1 MATQEQLQRYLTAF
15 LESWNASDK
24 SKIAY
29 GRSIVRAELV
39 TNLRVRDKA
48 GPNTIALSQIP
59 SYSELTS
66 TPQPAPVV
74 PAKKVVRNSPNNI
87 NNTSASDDKSYDKLE
102 AARLSNLKTDSNT
115 GVTDTK
121 NTSTTDNSP
130 DKPGRR
136 QFNPLSTFSS
146 YNYQITLYMI
156 TPDAYQAFI
165 ESGRK
170 NINALVAGDPSGK
183 LVQGTGG
190 ACIVA
195 QSGGLGTTIPRAPG
209 MELDFYI
216 DNLKIISAP
225 AGPST
230 TSAVSVTDLSF
241 TIYEPYGFSL
251 VSKLQKAGETLR
263 QTSKLKN
270 KDDLDNYTRG
280 FFILGIRFLGYDAN
294 GNIITEKTVENSSI
308 APDAGGMFERF
319 YDILIKNMTFKLDG
333 KISTYNFSA
342 TTVSPLESFGNIR
355 GRIKKDARL
364 VASTVYDALKGPQG
378 LITQLNKQQ
387 EELKKQNGPSG
398 KATIGEA
405 NIYDVEF
412 LGDSDDIKNA
422 EVVTEADKKNK
433 LLWPMSQ
440 VSNTQQVNDT
450 LTVTTTPNNNKR
462 TITFSKDT
470 SMIQAVS
477 SIISQSK
484 YLSNALIASYGS
496 EIDGMANVEN
506 QERKATPKPIR
517 WYSLTSQ
524 AIPRAWDPIVG
535 DYAYNITYY
544 IQPYET
550 PYVAS
555 AYVSNTIRYQGP
567 YKRYDYWL
575 TGKNSEVITFEQQ
588 FDNSFYN
595 ATVQATGSPESHGKG
610 ANIPTVPNTQ
620 QNEDK
625 TGQLNVGK
633 QAENSYLTSLYSVA
647 TWAQAKVTIMGD
659 PDYLM
664 QDNPNTIN
672 TVYRQFYGSDG
683 FTINGTGGQV
693 FIEIDFKEGV
703 DYNND
708 NGLMTINE
716 SILFW
721 KYPPELKNIIK
732 GVAFMVIG
740 VESRFQGGKFTQVL
754 DCRPTPFDTKAAPE
768 NKKTPAAAARDPKP
782 ITAGRSSREFA
793 AKDPRRTDLP
803 SNSKPAAAPSKK
815 VTTLGAGYVKDDP
828 VPDPVTVQENNSVNL
843 GYPTGGTQITTQTGG
858 GPGLKDPVA
867 GSSTN
872 SLSLRDGSV
881 PTPVVNKNVANDDA
895 VSTLSASSKVLINGN
910 DGGRET
916 SNTDQFIRENL

>member
-24 SKIAY
+24 SKGAY

-59 SYSELTS
+59 SYSSLTAP
-66 TPQPAPVV
+66 PQPAPAV
-74 PAKKVVRNSPNNI
+74 PAKKVVRNNRNNL
-87 NNTSASDDKSYDKLE
+87 NRTEASDDKSYDKVE
-102 AARLSNLKTDSNT
+102 TARLSKLKTDYNT

-121 NTSTTDNSP
+121 NTSTTDTAP

-136 QFNPLSTFSS
+136 QFNPLSEFSS

-156 TPDAYQAFI
+156 TPDAYQAFV

-216 DNLKIISAP
+216 DNLKITAAP

-230 TSAVSVTDLSF
+230 TSATSVTSIAF

-270 KDDLDNYTRG
+270 KNDLDNYTRG
-280 FFILGIRFLGYDAN
+280 FFILGIRFLGYDAQ
-294 GNIITEKTVENSSI
+294 GNIITEKNVENSSV

-319 YDILIKNMTFKLDG
+319 YDIRITNMLFKLDG

-342 TTVSPLESFGNIR
+342 TSISPLEAFGNIR

-378 LITQLNKQQ
+378 LLTQLNKQQ

-398 KATIGEA
+398 KPTIAEA
-405 NIYDVEF
+405 NVYDVEF

-450 LTVTTTPNNNKR
+450 LTVTATPNNNKR
-462 TITFSKDT
+462 TITFSKET

-484 YLSNALIASYGS
+484 YLSNALIASYGN

-506 QERKATPKPIR
+506 QERKATPKPIK

-524 AIPRAWDPIVG
+524 VIPRAWDPIVG

-555 AYVSNTIRYQGP
+555 AYVSNTTRYQGP

-575 TGKNSEVITFEQQ
+575 TGQNSEILNFEQQ

-595 ATVQATGSPESHGKG
+595 ATVQATGSPESHGRG

-625 TGQLNVGK
+625 TGQLNAGK
-633 QAENSYLTSLYSVA
+633 QAENSYLTSLYSPR
-647 TWAQAKVTIMGD
+647 TWSEAKITIIGD

-664 QDNPNTIN
+664 QDTPNTIN

-732 GVAFMVIG
+732 GVAFQVIG
-740 VESRFQGGKFTQVL
+740 LESRFQGGKFTQVL
-754 DCRPTPFDTKAAPE
+754 ECRPTPFDTKAAPE
-768 NKKTPAAAARDPKP
+768 GKNAPAATARESTP
-782 ITAGRSSREFA
+782 TRRSSGEA
-793 AKDPRRTDLP
+793 TATDPRRTNLP
-803 SNSKPAAAPSKK
+803 TNSKPAAAASQNI
-815 VTTLGAGYVKDDP
+815 TTLGSGFVTD
-828 VPDPVTVQENNSVNL
+828 VPAPNPTEVRETNSVNL
-843 GYPTGGTQITTQTGG
+843 GYPTGGTQITSPTGG
-858 GPGLKDPVA
+858 GPGLNDPVA
-867 GSSTN
+867 GSSIN
-872 SLSLRDGSV
+872 SLTLRDGSV
-881 PTPVVNKNVANDDA
+881 PTPIVNKNVVNDDA
-895 VSTLSASSKVLINGN
+895 ISTLSASSKVLINGN

-916 SNTDQFIRENL
+916 TNPDQFIRENL

>member
-15 LESWNASDK
+15 LQSWNASDK
-24 SKIAY
+24 SKGAY

-59 SYSELTS
+59 SYGDLTK
-66 TPQPAPVV
+66 PQQPAPVV
-74 PAKKVVRNSPNNI
+74 PAKKVVRNNPNNL
-87 NNTSASDDKSYDKLE
+87 NRTSASDDKSYDKLE
-102 AARLSNLKTDSNT
+102 AASLSRLKTDANT

-121 NTSTTDNSP
+121 NTEAP
-130 DKPGRR
+130 VDKPGRR
-136 QFNPLSTFSS
+136 QFNPLSEFSS

-156 TPDAYQAFI
+156 TPDAYAAFI

-216 DNLKIISAP
+216 DNLKIISLP

-230 TSAVSVTDLSF
+230 TSAASVTDVSF

-251 VSKLQKAGETLR
+251 ISKIQKAGETLR
-263 QTSKLKN
+263 QTSKIKN
-270 KDDLDNYTRG
+270 KNDLDNYTRS

-294 GNIITEKTVENSSI
+294 GNIITEKTIQNSSV

-333 KISTYNFSA
+333 KISTYHFSA
-342 TTVSPLESFGNIR
+342 SSVSPLEAFGNIR
-355 GRIKKDARL
+355 GRIKKDSRL

-378 LITQLNKQQ
+378 LLTQLNKQQ

-398 KATIGEA
+398 KPTIAEA

-412 LGDSDDIKNA
+412 LGNSDDIKNA

-470 SMIQAVS
+470 SMIQAIS

-484 YLSNALIASYGS
+484 YLSNALIASYGN
-496 EIDGMANVEN
+496 EIDGMANIEN
-506 QERKATPKPIR
+506 QERKSTPKPIR

-524 AIPRAWDPIVG
+524 VIPRAWDPIVG

-555 AYVSNTIRYQGP
+555 AYVNNTIRYQGP

-575 TGKNSEVITFEQQ
+575 TGKNSEVISFEQQ
-588 FDNSFYN
+588 FDNSFFI
-595 ATVQATGSPESHGKG
+595 ATVQSTGSPESQGQG

-633 QAENSYLTSLYSVA
+633 QAENSYLTSLYATS
-647 TWAQAKVTIMGD
+647 TWAQAKITIMGD

-664 QDNPNTIN
+664 QDTPNTIN
-672 TVYRQFYGSDG
+672 TVYRQFYGNDG
-683 FTINGTGGQV
+683 YTINGTGGQV

-703 DYNND
+703 DYNNQ

-716 SILFW
+716 SILFLP
-721 KYPPELKNIIK
+721 YPPELKNIIK
-732 GVAFMVIG
+732 GVAFMIVS
-740 VESRFQGGKFTQVL
+740 VESRFHNGKFTQVL
-754 DCRPTPFDTKAAPE
+754 DCKGPIPFDQKAAPQTKNSNTTGARE
-768 NKKTPAAAARDPKP
+768 SNSTPVGG
-782 ITAGRSSREFA
+782 GRSSDAFA
-793 AKDPRRTDLP
+793 AKDPRRLDLP
-803 SNSKPAAAPSKK
+803 NNSRPAAAQNKK
-815 VTTLGAGYVKDDP
+815 QTTLGNGFVKDES
-828 VPDPVTVQENNSVNL
+828 VPDPITLLGSNSVNL
-843 GYPTGGTQITTQTGG
+843 GYPTGGTQITTPTGG
-858 GPGLKDPVA
+858 GSGVNGPVA
-867 GSSTN
+867 GNSTN
-872 SLSLRDGSV
+872 NLSLRDGSV
-881 PTPVVNKNVANDDA
+881 ATPIVNKNVVNDDA
-895 VSTLSASSKVLINGN
+895 VTTLSASSKSLINGN

-916 SNTDQFIRENL
+916 TNTDEFIRNNL